1 MITTGSKL
9 LYGLA
14 AIATAAAIVWFVAYD
29 GGSLG
34 SVALGFLAAT
44 LIFLG
49 SIASY
54 VRDGHVLSTETAA
67 HSTAPSAQRA
77 AGRSWWPLGTALAT
91 GFMIVGLVSYPGI
104 FKVGITLVF
113 AMLGQW
119 MIQNWSDRASG
130 DANYNEKVRSWVV
143 HPLEIPI
150 GASLLLAIVVL
161 SFSRIFLSVSKSA
174 GPIVF
179 GLVGALVL
187 LIAGVISVRR
197 GTSRNVVAVICGVV
211 LAGLS
216 GIGVVLALDGERQ
229 QLVDAAIEDHFAH
242 RACGTESDYSDKL
255 ASKSVGAKSSVAATV
270 TLKNGQLT
278 AAMDGFPGALTSIT
292 LQRAYSA
299 VIIFENEDDGDYRM
313 VLSYGKVVEDL
324 GGGVEREIA
333 LEACSSKVP
342 KGAKQSVLVN
352 IPKPSF
358 ASEEPY
364 SITVP
369 GVEGTSI
376 EVLVP

>member
-14 AIATAAAIVWFVAYD
+14 AIATAAAIVWFVAND
-29 GGSLG
+29 GGSRG
-34 SVALGFLAAT
+34 AVALGFLAAT

-49 SIASY
+49 AIASY
-54 VRDGHVLSTETAA
+54 VRDGHVLSTETSA
-67 HSTAPSAQRA
+67 HSAAPSAQRP
-77 AGRSWWPLGTALAT
+77 AGRSWWPLGTALST

-104 FKVGITLVF
+104 FKVGIALVF

-119 MIQNWSDRASG
+119 MIQNWSDRASA

-161 SFSRIFLSVSKSA
+161 SFSRIFLSVSKDA

-187 LIAGVISVRR
+187 FVAAVISVRR
-197 GTSRNVVAVICGVV
+197 GTSRNLVAVICGVV

-242 RACGTESDYSDKL
+242 RDCGIESGYTDKL
-255 ASKSVGAKSSVAATV
+255 ASESVGAKSSVAATV
-270 TLKNGQLT
+270 TLKDGQLT
-278 AAMDGFPGALTSIT
+278 AAMDGFPGALSSIT
-292 LQRAYSA
+292 LQRAYA
-299 VIIFENEDDGDYRM
+299 ALIIFENEDEGEYRM
-313 VLSYGKVVEDL
+313 VVSYGKVVEDL
-324 GGGVEREIA
+324 GGGVEREVA
-333 LEACSSKVP
+333 LESCTSKVP
-342 KGAKQSVLVN
+342 QGAKQSVMVN

-358 ASEEPY
+358 ASAEPY

-369 GVEGTSI
+369 GLEGTSI